1 MFVQPYDLL
10 LWSFTTI
17 GLRQDDLIVE
27 LQQKQAQFSSSPRIQ
42 VPVRNDG
49 GGRKEEVTSQA
60 RTPLHLLKLSKL
72 DLAHFQQL
80 IPSLL

>member
-1 MFVQPYDLL
+1 MFVQPSDLL

-49 GGRKEEVTSQA
+49 GKERRSDQSGSNTTS
-60 RTPLHLLKLSKL
+60 
-72 DLAHFQQL
+72 
-80 IPSLL
+80 PS